1 MPKANFHL
9 LAKVW
14 RYCWL
19 PLLWSLSAAAWAAPP
34 AAGRT
39 KYSFNPGWQVRV
51 GEAPGAEAAAFD
63 DAKWKSVTLPYAWNE
78 DEAFSKDIKDLSTGV
93 AWYRKHF
100 HLPAGAVGQKVF
112 VEFEGVRLAGEF
124 WLNGQRLGL
133 HENGVM
139 AVGFDLTPYLKPAP
153 ADNVLAVRTDNDWD
167 YKERASGQTF
177 QWSNRNFNANYG
189 GIPKNVFL
197 HVMSPL
203 HQTLP
208 LFSALGTTGV
218 YVYAQDFDVA
228 GGKATVVAEAQVKNE
243 LSAARTFRFEAT
255 VLDGEGKT
263 VGTLSGGETT
273 LQPGET
279 KTVKAQKHISGLHFW
294 SWGYGYLYTV
304 STRLLVDNKVV
315 DEVQTRTGFRKTEF
329 ANGLIKLNDR
339 VMMVH
344 GYAQRTSNEWPAVGL
359 GVPAWLS
366 DYSNGLM
373 VAGNANMVRWMHVTP
388 WKQDIE
394 SCDRVGLPQ
403 SMPAG
408 DAEKDVADR
417 RWGQRLELMRDA
429 IIYNRNNPSI
439 LFYEGGNESI
449 SAAHMQE
456 LKDIRNQYDP
466 HGGRAIG
473 SREMLD
479 IPAAEYGGE
488 MLYINKSA
496 TKPLWAMEYS
506 RDEALRKYWDEFSP
520 PYHKDGEGPSAY
532 HSVTTNTTEK
542 KPDASAYNRN
552 QDSFA
557 REDVI
562 RWYDYWHERP
572 GTGTRSSAGGV
583 NIVFSDTNTHYR
595 GAENYR
601 RSGEVDA
608 LRIAKDGYFAHQ
620 VMWDGWVEPEKARTH
635 LIGHWNYKAGVV
647 KNVDVISS
655 GEKVELFLNGK
666 SMGFGQQ
673 QYRFLFTFP
682 NVAWQPGT
690 LRAVSYDAT
699 GKKVSEAEHQTTGPA
714 VALRLTATTSPA
726 GLHADGTD
734 LSLLQVEAVD
744 AKGRRCPTA
753 LNMVNFSLSGPAEWR
768 GGLAQGPG
776 NYILSKNLPVEGG
789 VNRVLIR
796 STTQAGKITVT
807 ATAEGL
813 KPATVSLKSQP
824 VLVENGLATQL
835 PGADLPVSLRRGP
848 TPAGPSFTV
857 SRVSV
862 PITAATANSNPTNAT
877 YSFDDNELSEWV
889 SDRKE
894 GRPWIEYTLARA
906 APISQVAM
914 KLTGWRNSTYP
925 IRILIDG
932 QEAFSGKTE
941 RSLGY
946 FTAVFPPRT
955 GQKVRIEL
963 TGHTQAKDAFNITE
977 LETPKNATAATD
989 QAGPPGTLGLVE
1001 VEMYEKPAVAN
1012 RP

>member
-1 MPKANFHL
+1 MTFRQSVSECLWWRLTL
-9 LAKVW
+9 L
-14 RYCWL
+14 
-19 PLLWSLSAAAWAAPP
+19 LLGCGSLQP
-34 AAGRT
+34 AAGAPAPPRARL
-39 KYSFNPGWQVRV
+39 SLNPGWQVRV

-63 DAKWKSVTLPYAWNE
+63 DAGWKTVTLPHAWNE

-100 HLPAGAVGQKVF
+100 RLPAGAAGQKVF

-153 ADNVLAVRTDNDWD
+153 QDNVLAVRTDNDWD
-167 YKERASGQTF
+167 YQERATGTTF

-197 HVMSPL
+197 HVTSPL

-218 YVYAQDFDVA
+218 YVYAQGFDVA
-228 GGKATVVAEAQVKNE
+228 AGRATVVAEAQVKNE
-243 LSAARTFRFEAT
+243 YSTARTFAFEA
-255 VLDGEGKT
+255 VVADGEGKT
-263 VGTLSGGETT
+263 VGILRGGETT
-273 LQPGET
+273 LQPGEM
-279 KTVKAQKHISGLHFW
+279 KTVKAQQAMSGLHFW
-294 SWGYGYLYTV
+294 SWGYGYLYTI
-304 STRLLVDNKVV
+304 STRLIINKQVV
-315 DEVQTRTGFRKTEF
+315 DEVKTRTGFRKTEF
-329 ANGLIKLNDR
+329 AHGFIKLNDR
-339 VMMVH
+339 VMQVH

-373 VAGNANMVRWMHVTP
+373 VAGNANLVRWMHVTP

-403 SMPAG
+403 AMPAG

-429 IIYNRNNPSI
+429 IVYNRNNPSI

-456 LKDIRNQYDP
+456 LKAIRDQYDP

-479 IPAAEYGGE
+479 IAQAEYGGE

-506 RDEALRKYWDEFSP
+506 RDEALRKYWDELSP
-520 PYHKDGEGPSAY
+520 PFHKDGAGPLYKGA
-532 HSVTTNTTEK
+532 NAA
-542 KPDASAYNRN
+542 DYNRN
-552 QDSFA
+552 QDSQA

-595 GAENYR
+595 GEENYR

-620 VMWDGWVEPEKARTH
+620 VMWDGWVEPEHTRTH
-635 LIGHWNYKAGVV
+635 LIGHWNYAAGTV
-647 KNVDVISS
+647 KNVDVVSN

-666 SMGFGQQ
+666 SLGFGQQ

-690 LRAVSYDAT
+690 LRAVSYDAA
-699 GKKVSEAEHQTTGPA
+699 GKKVSEAEHHTAGPPAALRLIPTTGP
-714 VALRLTATTSPA
+714 R
-726 GLHADGTD
+726 GLHADGAD
-734 LSLLQVEAVD
+734 LALVEVEVVD
-744 AKGRRCPTA
+744 AQGRRCPTA
-753 LNMVNFSLSGPAEWR
+753 LNMVSFVLSGPAAWR

-776 NYILSKNLPVEGG
+776 NYILAKSLPVEGG

-796 STTQAGKITVT
+796 STTQAGSITLR

-824 VLVENGLATQL
+824 VRVANGTTTQL

-857 SRVSV
+857 SRLTV
-862 PITAATANSNPTNAT
+862 PIASATANSNAANAAL
-877 YSFDDNELSEWV
+877 SVDDNELSEWI
-889 SDRKE
+889 SDRRDA
-894 GRPWIEYTLARA
+894 RPWIEYRLVQP
-906 APISQVAM
+906 APITQVAM

-925 IRILIDG
+925 IRILVDG
-932 QEAFSGKTE
+932 QEVFSGKTE

-946 FTAVFPPRT
+946 FTAKFPPRT
-955 GQKVRIEL
+955 GQSVRIEL
-963 TGHTQAKDAFNITE
+963 TGQTQAKDAFNITE
-977 LETPKNATAATD
+977 LEATKAAPATD

-1001 VEMYEKPAVAN
+1001 VEVYTTPTKAAAQ
-1012 RP
+1012 

>member
-1 MPKANFHL
+1 MLRTIHL
-9 LAKVW
+9 TRRAAVRYALMLLGGLNLLLGPLGQPAQATSPVMRRAK
-14 RYCWL
+14 YN
-19 PLLWSLSAAAWAAPP
+19 
-34 AAGRT
+34 
-39 KYSFNPGWQVRV
+39 FNPEWRV
-51 GEAPGAEAAAFD
+51 LVGDPAGAEKTGFEDRA
-63 DAKWKSVTLPYAWNE
+63 WKRVTLPYAWNE
-78 DEAFSKDIKDLSTGV
+78 DEAFKKDIKDLSTGV

-100 HLPAGAVGQKVF
+100 RLPAGAAGQKVF
-112 VEFEGVRLAGEF
+112 IEFEGVRQLGEF
-124 WLNGQRLGL
+124 YLNGQALGR

-139 AVGFDLTPYLKPAP
+139 AVGFDLTPYLRPAP
-153 ADNVLAVRTDNDWD
+153 QDNVLAVRTDNDWD
-167 YKERASGQTF
+167 YKENATGQGY

-189 GIPKNVFL
+189 GLPKNVYL

-228 GGKATVVAEAQVKNE
+228 GGTATVVAEAQVKNE
-243 LSAARTFRFEAT
+243 FATARTFTFEAT
-255 VLDGEGKT
+255 VADGAGQNT
-263 VGTLSGGETT
+263 GILRGGETT

-279 KTVKAQKHISGLHFW
+279 KMVQAQAKLSGLHFW

-304 STRLLVDNKVV
+304 STRLLVDKKVI

-329 ANGLIKLNDR
+329 AGGLIKLNDR
-339 VMMVH
+339 AMMVH

-373 VAGNANMVRWMHVTP
+373 VASNANLVRWMHVTP

-403 SMPAG
+403 AMPAG
-408 DAEKDVADR
+408 DAEKDVTGR

-449 SAAHMQE
+449 SAEHMQA

-479 IPAAEYGGE
+479 IAQAEYGGE

-496 TKPLWAMEYS
+496 GKPLWAMEYS

-520 PYHKDGEGPSAY
+520 PYHKDGDGPPYKNAPAA
-532 HSVTTNTTEK
+532 E
-542 KPDASAYNRN
+542 YNRN
-552 QDSFA
+552 QDSQA
-557 REDVI
+557 REDII
-562 RWYDYWHERP
+562 RWFEYWHERP

-583 NIVFSDTNTHYR
+583 NIVFSDTNTHFR

-608 LRIAKDGYFAHQ
+608 LRIAKDGFFAHQ
-620 VMWDGWVEPEKARTH
+620 VIWDGWVEPEHARTH
-635 LIGHWNYKAGVV
+635 LIGHWNYAPGVV
-647 KNVDVISS
+647 KNVDVVSS
-655 GEKVELFLNGK
+655 GERVELFLNGK
-666 SMGFGQQ
+666 SLGFGQRSYQ
-673 QYRFLFTFP
+673 FLFTFP
-682 NVAWQPGT
+682 KVAWQPGT
-690 LRAVSYDAT
+690 LRAVSYDAK
-699 GKKVSEAEHQTTGPA
+699 GQKASEAEHQTAGPA
-714 VALRLTATTSPA
+714 VALRLVPTTSPA

-734 LSLLQVEAVD
+734 LALVQVEAVD
-744 AKGRRCPTA
+744 AQGRRCPTA
-753 LNMVNFSLSGPAEWR
+753 LNMVNFALSGPAEWR
-768 GGLAQGPG
+768 GGLAQGPD
-776 NYILSKNLPVEGG
+776 NYILAKSLPVEGG

-796 STTQAGKITVT
+796 TTTQAGKIMLT

-813 KPATVSLKSQP
+813 KPATVSLKSLP
-824 VLVENGLATQL
+824 VQVEAGLATRL
-835 PGADLPVSLRRGP
+835 PSAGLPVSLQRGP
-848 TPAGPSFTV
+848 TPAGPSFMV
-857 SRVSV
+857 SRVAVPVMSV
-862 PITAATANSNPTNAT
+862 AANSSADNAALS
-877 YSFDDNELSEWV
+877 YDDNELSEWV

-894 GRPWIEYTLARA
+894 PMPWIEYTLARP
-906 APISQVAM
+906 APISEVAM
-914 KLTGWRNSTYP
+914 KLTGWRTSTYP
-925 IRILIDG
+925 IRILVDG
-932 QEAFSGKTE
+932 QEAFRGTTE

-946 FTAVFPPRT
+946 YTATFAPRT

-963 TGHTQAKDAFNITE
+963 TGTTQAKDAFNITE
-977 LETPKNATAATD
+977 LEAPKVPTAATD
-989 QAGPPGTLGLVE
+989 QPGPRGTLGLIE
-1001 VEMYEKPAVAN
+1001 VEFYEKEAGVPA
-1012 RP
+1012 P